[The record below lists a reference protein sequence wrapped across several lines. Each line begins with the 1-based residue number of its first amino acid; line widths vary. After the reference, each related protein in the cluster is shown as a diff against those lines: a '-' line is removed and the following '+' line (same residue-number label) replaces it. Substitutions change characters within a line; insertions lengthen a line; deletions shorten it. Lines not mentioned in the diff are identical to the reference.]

1 MTGPAGCVPERRG
14 GRSQRASPGPANAV
28 EWAGLSKAFG
38 SVVALEGVDLAV
50 PAASLTALL
59 GPSGCGKTTLL
70 RVVAGFERPDRGSV
84 TVGGRVVAGPG
95 VHVPPERRR
104 VGIVPQEHALFPHLS
119 VAANVGYGLA
129 RGPARAARVEEV
141 LALAGLAGLGE
152 RMPHELSGGQ
162 QQRVALA
169 RALAPE
175 PSVVLLDEPF
185 GSLDAALRA
194 DLRLEIATVLRD
206 SGATAVLVTHDQDEA
221 LSMADRLAVMRD
233 GHIVQVGPPDEVYR
247 RPADLWVAGFV
258 GRANVIGGEMVGSG
272 KVACGLGILEA
283 VGGPASGRV
292 RLAVR
297 PEQLRLV
304 PDAGGEGRVENRQY
318 FGHDAL
324 VAVVLAEGTR
334 LLARTAS
341 GAALPVG
348 TPVTVACEGA
358 VVCFPEA

>member
-1 MTGPAGCVPERRG
+1 M
-14 GRSQRASPGPANAV
+14 NAV
-28 EWAGLSKAFG
+28 ECAGVAKSFG
-38 SVVALEGVDLAV
+38 PVTALDRVDLAV
-50 PAASLTALL
+50 PAGTVTALL

-70 RVVAGFERPDRGSV
+70 RIVAGFERPDRG
-84 TVGGRVVAGPG
+84 TVGVGARVVAGPG
-95 VHVPPERRR
+95 VNVPPERRR

-119 VAANVGYGLA
+119 VAANVGYGLSRKTPRA
-129 RGPARAARVEEV
+129 AGAARVEEV
-141 LALAGLAGLGE
+141 LALAGLAGLGD

-185 GSLDAALRA
+185 GSLDAALRVELRA
-194 DLRLEIATVLRD
+194 DIAAVLRA

-221 LSMADRLAVMRD
+221 LSMADRVAVMRD
-233 GHIVQVGPPDEVYR
+233 GRIVQVGSPDEVYQ

-258 GRANVIGGEMVGSG
+258 GRANVLAGEIVGAA
-272 KVACGLGILEA
+272 KVSCALGILEA
-283 VGGPASGRV
+283 VGDPPSGAV

-297 PEQLRLV
+297 PEQLRVV
-304 PDAGGEGRVENRQY
+304 PDPVGEGRVEHRQY

-324 VAVVLAEGTR
+324 VAVVLADGTH

-341 GAALPVG
+341 AAALPVG
-348 TPVTVACEGA
+348 APVAGACDGPVAVFAE
-358 VVCFPEA
+358 

>member
-1 MTGPAGCVPERRG
+1 MNAG
-14 GRSQRASPGPANAV
+14 NAV
-28 EWAGLSKAFG
+28 ECTRLAKTFG
-38 SVVALEGVDLAV
+38 PVTALDGVDLAV
-50 PAASLTALL
+50 PAGSLTALL

-70 RVVAGFERPDRGSV
+70 RVVAGFERPDGGSV
-84 TVGGRVVAGPG
+84 SVGGRVVAGPG

-119 VAANVGYGLA
+119 VAANVGYGLG
-129 RGPARAARVEEV
+129 RGAGRAPRVEQV
-141 LALAGLAGLGE
+141 LALAGLGGLGE

-194 DLRLEIATVLRD
+194 ELRLEIATVLRQ

-221 LSMADRLAVMRD
+221 LSMADLVAVMRD
-233 GHIVQVGPPDEVYR
+233 GRIVQLGAPDDVYC

-258 GRANVIGGEMVGSG
+258 GRANVIGGEMVGPG
-272 KVACGLGILEA
+272 KVACALGILEA
-283 VGGPASGRV
+283 VGGRPSGPV

-304 PDAGGEGRVENRQY
+304 SDGAGDGRVEHRQY

-324 VAVVLAEGTR
+324 LAVLLPDGTR

-348 TPVTVACEGA
+348 AVVTVACEGP
-358 VVCFPEA
+358 VVCFPAT

>member
-1 MTGPAGCVPERRG
+1 MNTG
-14 GRSQRASPGPANAV
+14 NAV
-28 EWAGLSKAFG
+28 ECSGLAKAFG
-38 SVVALEGVDLAV
+38 SVTALDGVDLAV
-50 PAASLTALL
+50 PAGSLTALL

-84 TVGGRVVAGPG
+84 SVGGRVVAGPG
-95 VHVPPERRR
+95 VNVPPERRR
-104 VGIVPQEHALFPHLS
+104 VGVVPQEHALFPHLS
-119 VAANVGYGLA
+119 VAANVGYGLG
-129 RGPARAARVEEV
+129 RGPARAARVEQV
-141 LALAGLAGLGE
+141 LALAGLAGLGD

-185 GSLDAALRA
+185 GSLDAALRGE
-194 DLRLEIATVLRD
+194 LRLEIATVLRQ

-221 LSMADRLAVMRD
+221 LSMADLVAVMRD
-233 GHIVQVGPPDEVYR
+233 GRIVQLGPPDEVYR

-258 GRANVIGGEMVGSG
+258 GRANVLGGEMVGEG
-272 KVACGLGILEA
+272 KVASVLGTLEA
-283 VGGPASGRV
+283 VAGPPSGLV

-297 PEQLRLV
+297 PEQLRLTS
-304 PDAGGEGRVENRQY
+304 DGGGEGRVEHRQY

-324 VAVVLAEGTR
+324 LSVLLPDGTR

-341 GAALPVG
+341 GEALPVG
-348 TPVTVACEGA
+348 AAVTVACEGP
-358 VVCFPEA
+358 VMCFAKA